1 MKGIGLLNMKP
12 VGLFGLTVGALLG
25 LICPNLNAQVPVTVT
40 ITTVP
45 AGLTISVDG
54 TNYVAP
60 ANFDWLSAS
69 SHTLIAASP
78 QPSADG
84 HSRNVFA
91 SWSDSGPQTYVI
103 SVPSSPTNYTAT
115 FSTQYLLDVNVT
127 PAGAG
132 TVTINPAGP
141 WYDAGQLVSLT
152 ARTNAGYRF
161 LFWIGV
167 LDSQTSNASKVTM
180 SGYRSV
186 AASFATSASKPAPPI
201 TVNVRNNPT
210 PGNILMATWD
220 RNTPHIYDNYL
231 FVLDNLG
238 NILNAKRVNGAPFD
252 FQQQPNG
259 QYSYAEGDY
268 AGIAPTPTE
277 PLTHYVLDTN
287 LAVVD
292 SFQMKHGYQTDF
304 HEFLLEPNGHAVM
317 MSYHTTTFDMRPIVP
332 GGKPNCQLI
341 LNIIQEQDAAKNP
354 VFEWRNIDHI
364 PITDSDLPL
373 TDARINY
380 STLNAYE
387 LDNDGDYL
395 ASFRS
400 HSEIMKISRT
410 TGEILWR
417 WGSPRT
423 QFTFVGEHAENA
435 PYYFARQH
443 DIRRLSN
450 GHVTIFDNGEFHSP
464 SYSRCVEY
472 QLDEVNRVATMVS
485 EYRYPTGNI
494 FASAAGSAQPLPGG
508 GWFSD
513 YGILFG
519 ASPVKR
525 QVVESRAD
533 GTSAL
538 ELSLPNNVIAYR
550 ARKLIANTSPIIV
563 SRSGLVTGQTYVFN
577 EPNAVTGVTLQL
589 QTLAGGGDPGAVV
602 NREPLAPIRPTFPGK
617 APRVLP
623 LRVTITGSQITSLNA
638 DVLFEAT
645 GFGFADTNGMFGYVN
660 PNALTVY
667 RRPVWGGGDFVPL
680 ATLYDS
686 GTKQLRVATT
696 ELGEFI
702 LGFPDS
708 AEIPNLPILI
718 TPVAGSSV
726 NQELPVKFLWT
737 PRGFARASQLQVAR
751 DTNFTDLVLD
761 APALTEYQYSWSS
774 AAPNTN
780 YFYRV
785 RISNAG
791 GQGGWSTGSFSTIP
805 PRILI
810 TAPNGGEAWRR
821 GVKYFIQWDAN
832 LAENVNIE
840 LYKGGVFSRTIVT
853 NTSTGAY
860 EWEAALNLVPAS
872 DYSIRMS
879 SATNA
884 AVFDASDATFSI
896 VDAPAITAS
905 SVTRLP
911 DGSVQFSLT
920 APGAATATVLGST
933 NFTVWQVL
941 QTLPATSGA
950 AVFTDNNAT
959 NFAYRW
965 YRVRV
970 P

>member
-1 MKGIGLLNMKP
+1 MNRKFKWYS
-12 VGLFGLTVGALLG
+12 ALLLAWISMLG
-25 LICPNLNAQVPVTVT
+25 LSCLNLYAQPSVAVT

-54 TNYVAP
+54 TNYITP
-60 ANFDWLSAS
+60 ANFCWLSAS

-78 QPSADG
+78 QTAADG
-84 HSRNVFA
+84 HSRNIFA
-91 SWSDSGPQTYVI
+91 SWSDGGFQTNVI

-115 FSTQYLLDVNVT
+115 FSTQYFLDVAVT
-127 PAGAG
+127 PAGTG
-132 TVTINPAGP
+132 TVSNYPAGP
-141 WYDAGQLVSLT
+141 WYDAGQVVSLT
-152 ARTNAGYRF
+152 ASTNAGYRF
-161 LFWIGV
+161 LFWIGA
-167 LDSQTSNASKVTM
+167 LDSQTSNTAKVTM
-180 SGYRSV
+180 SGYRSTT
-186 AASFATSASKPAPPI
+186 ATFATSASRPAPPI
-201 TVNVRNNPT
+201 TINLRSNPT
-210 PGNILMATWD
+210 PGNILIATWD
-220 RNTPHIYDNYL
+220 RNTPRIYDNYL

-238 NILNAKRVNGAPFD
+238 NILNAKRVNGTPID

-259 QYSYAEGDY
+259 QYSYGEGNY
-268 AGIAPTPTE
+268 AGIFPTPTE
-277 PLTHYVLDTN
+277 TLTHYVLDTN
-287 LAVVD
+287 LIVLD
-292 SFQMKHGYQTDF
+292 SFQMKNGYQTGF
-304 HEFLLEPNGHAVM
+304 HEFLLEPNGHAVV
-317 MSYHTTTFDMRPIVP
+317 MSYHATTFDMRTIVP
-332 GGKPNCQLI
+332 GGKPNCQLS

-380 STLNAYE
+380 STLNAYD
-387 LDNDGDYL
+387 LDNDGNYL
-395 ASFRS
+395 ASFRG

-417 WGSPRT
+417 WGSPRS
-423 QFTFVGEHAENA
+423 QFTFVGENAANA
-435 PYYFARQH
+435 PYYFSRQH
-443 DIRRLSN
+443 DIRRLPN
-450 GHVTIFDNGEFHSP
+450 GNVSIFDNGDSRSP

-485 EYRYPTGNI
+485 EYRYPSGNI
-494 FASAAGSAQPLPGG
+494 FGAAAGCAQPLPDG
-508 GWFSD
+508 GWFSN

-525 QVVESRAD
+525 QVVESRTD

-538 ELSLPNNVIAYR
+538 ELSLPNNVMAYR
-550 ARKLIANTSPIIV
+550 ARKLIQNTAPVIV
-563 SRSGLVTGQTYVFN
+563 NRSGLVAGQTYLFN
-577 EPNAVTGVTLQL
+577 EAGAVTSVALQI
-589 QTLAGGGDPGAVV
+589 QTLASTGTAGAVMQ
-602 NREPLAPIRPTFPGK
+602 REPHAPIRPTFAGK

-623 LRVTITGSQITSLNA
+623 LRVTMTGSQITSLTA
-638 DVLFEAT
+638 DVFFDAT
-645 GFGFADTNGMFGYVN
+645 SFGFADTNGVFGYVN

-667 RRPVWGGGDFVPL
+667 RRPAGGGVEFVPL
-680 ATLYDS
+680 ATAYDS
-686 GTKQLRVATT
+686 GTKQLRAATT

-702 LGFPDS
+702 LGYPDA

-718 TPVAGSSV
+718 TPVNGSSV
-726 NQELPVKFLWT
+726 NQELPIKFLWT

-761 APALTEYQYSWSS
+761 APSLTEYQYAWSS
-774 AAPNTN
+774 ADPNTN

-840 LYKGGVFSRTIVT
+840 MYKGGVFSRTIVT

-860 EWEAALNLVPAS
+860 EWEAALSLVPGS

-884 AVFDASDATFSI
+884 LLFDTSDAAFSI
-896 VDAPAITAS
+896 VDALAITAG
-905 SVTRLP
+905 SVIRLP
-911 DGSVQFSLT
+911 DGSVHFSLS

-933 NFTVWQVL
+933 NLTSWQVL
-941 QTLPATSGA
+941 QTVLANGGT
-950 AVFTDNNAT
+950 AVFTDNTAT
-959 NFAYRW
+959 NYPARFYRIL
-965 YRVRV
+965 V

>member
-1 MKGIGLLNMKP
+1 MSWYGLTFWTFL
-12 VGLFGLTVGALLG
+12 GLFCPLT
-25 LICPNLNAQVPVTVT
+25 NAQPSVAVTL
-40 ITTVP
+40 TTVP
-45 AGLTISVDG
+45 AGLMISVDG
-54 TNYVAP
+54 TNYITP
-60 ANFDWLSAS
+60 ANFDWLNASA
-69 SHTLIAASP
+69 HTLIAVSP
-78 QPSADG
+78 QTALDG
-84 HSRNVFA
+84 HSRNMFA
-91 SWSDSGPQTYVI
+91 SWSDGGPQTNVI

-115 FSTQYLLDVNVT
+115 FSTQYLLDVAVT

-132 TVTINPAGP
+132 TVSNHPAGP
-141 WYDAGQLVSLT
+141 WYDAGQLVALT

-167 LDSQTSNASKVTM
+167 LDSQTSNTAKVTIT
-180 SGYRSV
+180 GYRSTT
-186 AASFATSASKPAPPI
+186 ATFATSASKPAPAI
-201 TVNVRNNPT
+201 TVNLRNNPT

-231 FVLDNLG
+231 FVLDHQG
-238 NILNAKRVNGAPFD
+238 NILKALKVNGAPFD

-259 QYSYAEGDY
+259 QYSYALGDY

-277 PLTHYVLDTN
+277 PLTHYLLDTN
-287 LAVVD
+287 LTVLD

-317 MSYHTTTFDMRPIVP
+317 MSYHTTTFDMRTIVP

-341 LNIIQEQDAAKNP
+341 LNILQEQDAAKNP

-364 PITDSDLPL
+364 PITDTDLPL

-387 LDNDGDYL
+387 LDNDGNYL
-395 ASFRS
+395 ASFRN

-410 TGEILWR
+410 TGEVLWR
-417 WGSPRT
+417 WGSPRS
-423 QFTFVGEHAENA
+423 QFTFVGEHATNA
-435 PYYFARQH
+435 PYYFSRQH
-443 DIRRLSN
+443 DIRRLPN
-450 GHVTIFDNGEFHSP
+450 GNVTIFDNGEFHSP
-464 SYSRCVEY
+464 SYSRSVEY

-485 EYRYPTGNI
+485 EYRYPNGNI
-494 FASAAGSAQPLPGG
+494 FAAAAGSAQPLPDG

-550 ARKLIANTSPIIV
+550 ARKLFENTTPIIV
-563 SRSGLVTGQTYVFN
+563 SRSALLAGQAYLFN
-577 EPNAVTGVTLQL
+577 EAAAVTGVALQI
-589 QTLAGGGDPGAVV
+589 QTLASPGTAGAVV
-602 NREPLAPIRPTFPGK
+602 QREPLAPIRPTFPGK

-623 LRVTITGSQITSLNA
+623 LRVAITGSQITALTA
-638 DVLFEAT
+638 DVLFDAAS
-645 GFGFADTNGMFGYVN
+645 FGFADTNGVFGFVN
-660 PNALTVY
+660 PKALTVY
-667 RRPVWGGGDFVPL
+667 RRPAGGGVDFIPL

-686 GTKQLRVATT
+686 GTKQLRAATT

-702 LGFPDS
+702 LGYPDA

-718 TPVAGSSV
+718 TPVDGGSV

-761 APALTEYQYSWSS
+761 APALTEYQYSWPS
-774 AAPNTN
+774 PGLNTN

-791 GQGGWSTGSFSTIP
+791 GQSGWSMASFKTIP

-832 LAENVNIE
+832 LAENVNID
-840 LYKGGVFSRTIVT
+840 LYKGGAFLRNIVT
-853 NTSTGAY
+853 NTGTGAY

-884 AVFDASDATFSI
+884 LRFDTSDAAFSI
-896 VDAPAITAS
+896 VDAPAITAG
-905 SVTRLP
+905 SVIRLP
-911 DGSVQFSLT
+911 DGSVQLSLT
-920 APGAATATVLGST
+920 APGAATATVLAST
-933 NFTVWQVL
+933 NLTAWEVL
-941 QTLPATSGA
+941 QTVPVTSGTA
-950 AVFTDNNAT
+950 AFTDNSAPNYAAR
-959 NFAYRW
+959 F

>member
-1 MKGIGLLNMKP
+1 MKAGRSFCIWTAIVTMLVFSCPLASAQLP
-12 VGLFGLTVGALLG
+12 VA
-25 LICPNLNAQVPVTVT
+25 VT

-54 TNYVAP
+54 TNYITP
-60 ANFDWLSAS
+60 ANFCWLSAS

-78 QPSADG
+78 QTAADG

-91 SWSDSGPQTYVI
+91 SWSDGGFQTNVI
-103 SVPSSPTNYTAT
+103 SAPSSPTNYTAT
-115 FSTQYLLDVNVT
+115 FSMQYLLDVAVA
-127 PAGAG
+127 PAGVG
-132 TVTINPAGP
+132 TVSNYPAGP
-141 WYDAGQLVSLT
+141 WYDASQLVSLT

-167 LDSQTSNASKVTM
+167 LDSQTSNTAKVTM
-180 SGYRSV
+180 SGYRSTT
-186 AASFATSASKPAPPI
+186 ATFATSASKPAPPI
-201 TVNVRNNPT
+201 TINLRSNPT

-259 QYSYAEGDY
+259 QYSYGEGNY

-277 PLTHYVLDTN
+277 TLTHYVLDTN
-287 LAVVD
+287 LSVVD
-292 SFQMKHGYQTDF
+292 SFQMKHGYQTGF
-304 HEFLLEPNGHAVM
+304 HEFLLEPNGHVVM
-317 MSYHTTTFDMRPIVP
+317 MSYHTTTFDMRTIVP
-332 GGKPNCQLI
+332 GGKPNCQLS

-387 LDNDGDYL
+387 LDNDGNYL
-395 ASFRS
+395 ASFRG

-417 WGSPRT
+417 WGSPRS
-423 QFTFVGEHAENA
+423 QFTFVGENA
-435 PYYFARQH
+435 TNSPYYFSRQH
-443 DIRRLSN
+443 DIRRLPN
-450 GHVTIFDNGEFHSP
+450 GNVSIFDNGEVHSP
-464 SYSRCVEY
+464 AYSRCVEY

-494 FASAAGSAQPLPGG
+494 FAAAAGSAQPLPGG

-538 ELSLPNNVIAYR
+538 ELSLPNNVVAYR
-550 ARKLIANTSPIIV
+550 ARKLIENTAPVIV
-563 SRSGLVTGQTYVFN
+563 NRSGLVAGQTYLFN
-577 EPNAVTGVTLQL
+577 EAGAVTSVALQI
-589 QTLAGGGDPGAVV
+589 QTLASTGTAGAVV
-602 NREPLAPIRPTFPGK
+602 QREPLAPIRPTFAGK

-623 LRVTITGSQITSLNA
+623 LRVTITGSQITSLTA
-638 DVLFEAT
+638 DVLFDAT
-645 GFGFADTNGMFGYVN
+645 SFGFGDTNGVFGYVN

-667 RRPVWGGGDFVPL
+667 RRTAGGGVDFVPL

-686 GTKQLRVATT
+686 GAKQLRAAST

-702 LGFPDS
+702 LGYPDA

-718 TPVAGSSV
+718 TPVNGSSV

-785 RISNAG
+785 RITNAG
-791 GQGGWSTGSFSTIP
+791 GQGGWSTGYFRTIP

-810 TAPNGGEAWRR
+810 TSPNGGEAWRR

-832 LAENVNIE
+832 LAENVNID
-840 LYKGGVFSRTIVT
+840 LYKGGAFSRTIVT

-860 EWEAALNLVPAS
+860 EWEAAFSLVPGS

-884 AVFDASDATFSI
+884 ALFDTSDAPFSI
-896 VDAPAITAS
+896 VDAPAINAG
-905 SVTRLP
+905 SVVRLP
-911 DGSVQFSLT
+911 AGSVQFDLT

-933 NFTVWQVL
+933 NLTVWQVL
-941 QTLPATSGA
+941 QTVPVNGGT
-950 AVFTDNNAT
+950 AVFTDNTAT
-959 NFAYRW
+959 NYPARFYRIL
-965 YRVRV
+965 V